1 MTDLADRIRDLP
13 AGRRAELRLRLWNE
27 GMDTA
32 AIDAADGDVSDGA
45 APATFAQRRMVFLH
59 QLAPDSAAYT
69 SAVRYRLTG
78 ELDVSAL
85 ELALADVLARH
96 AVLRTVLP
104 VREGR
109 PTQRVRPPRPA
120 HMSIVDLNGLAE
132 AERLVAEAQAEPFD
146 LAAGPLVRFR
156 LLRLGERESL
166 LLCVFHHAVVDG
178 WSLGVFERDLAA
190 CYDARCAGRVAS
202 LPALPLEHIEYA
214 RWQEEWLAGDEAG
227 RQLAYWTGRLAGA
240 PDRLTLPVDRPRPA
254 TPSLRGADHRFTVP
268 IDVHNGL
275 NELGRRHG
283 ATLFMVLLSAFQV
296 VLGRFAGQH
305 DVVVGTPVA
314 NRRHRAFHDLLGFF
328 ANSVALRTTIEQA
341 EPFDGLLARVRA
353 SCLDAYEHQDVPLDV
368 LAQRLRPDRDLG
380 RNPLYQVNCTLHN
393 TPEPAGSMRGLTVD
407 RTHVPDT
414 AARFDLDLNVR
425 ETATGLD
432 CVLVY
437 AADLFDTSTVER
449 LAEALVRVL
458 AAVVSA
464 PGTTVGELPLA
475 DPDELDRDQRRWN
488 ATTTARPDNP
498 LVHELVAASALST
511 SDDVAVSTPWGLR
524 MTYRQ
529 LDRRANALAHRLR
542 ADGAGRG
549 VPVAVKLARSPE
561 LVVAL
566 LGVLKAG
573 AAYVPV
579 DPTHPPARIDHVLR
593 DSGASIVLTDA
604 DGLADLGD
612 GVDHPPVIDA
622 HADDPAYLIYTSG
635 STGGPKGTLLPHRAV
650 ANYLLWAVE
659 SYGVLAGE
667 VVPVHTSA
675 AVDLTVT
682 SLFVPL
688 LAGAE
693 LLLLDESDG
702 PGAALAASAAEDTDL
717 GFVKLTP
724 SHLRLLAD
732 AGPTPARWTR
742 TLVIGGEDLRESHLE
757 PWRAHPDVRLVNEY
771 GPTETAVACA
781 AHDARAAVPTGR
793 VPIGTPIH
801 NARLHVLDERLHP
814 VPPGVPG
821 ELYVGGAGL
830 ASGYWNRTALT
841 AQRFLPDPFATEPG
855 GRLYRTGDLVR
866 RLADGAMEYLGRVD
880 EQVKVRGNRIEP
892 GELETLLESHSA
904 VRESVVDVD
913 QDGELVAFVSVDPP
927 AGPDREDHRVG
938 EWTSVYE
945 DTYRAGETDAD
956 PGFDLTGWTS
966 GVTGEPL
973 DPEEMATWLAD
984 TVERVRVLR
993 PRRVVELGCGSGL
1006 VLHRVAPDCEYYLG
1020 VDVSATVID
1029 RLAAHVPGDH
1039 VELRVA
1045 PAHRA
1050 LRHGD
1055 EVDTVILNSV
1065 AQYFPSAEYLVSVL
1079 ERAVAAM
1086 PAGGHVFLGDVR
1098 NLLLLRTFHAAAL
1111 AATADPGT
1119 PLGDLAAEVASRVDG
1134 EEELCLDPRLF
1145 TGLPARLPRITSAR
1159 VLVKRGAYRNELNG
1173 YRYDVVLT
1181 VDGTGESTEPVAE
1194 LDWPGLSDVERI
1206 LVRDRPAALVVRAV
1220 PNARVGAAVTLT
1232 EQLRTGPPDL
1242 PLSLLSIVD
1251 ESGVEPEDVLALA
1264 ERHPY
1269 QVELSW
1275 AGAHPDGA
1283 FDLLLT
1289 RHGAPPCA
1297 APAVPPG
1304 TGHAN
1309 DPLWRPA
1316 ATAVVPELERLLREH
1331 VPVPP
1336 ARYVLLRELPITPAG
1351 KRDRPALRRL
1361 AARATGAAS
1370 DVDAAH
1376 PVPLTPTEERVA
1388 AIWRELLARD
1398 HIRAHDDFFD
1408 LGGHSLLT
1416 FQLVFRLR
1424 TEFDVEVPIR
1434 APFQAP
1440 KLAELA
1446 VLVDELGGGSATR
1459 QPTLVVVRRDPLM
1472 PTSFAQQRLWFL
1484 HQLAPD
1490 SHQYNYP
1497 VFLRLGG
1504 DLDVTSLEYALGE
1517 IVRRHEVLRTALVT
1531 VDGRPFQQIH
1541 PHPGVDLPVVDLSTL
1556 PAERR
1561 EAETLALAR
1570 GQYTRPFDLAEPPM
1584 FRALLVR
1591 LSAAEHVLLFMVHHV
1606 VMDGWSTGLLLGELT
1621 ELYAAH
1627 RDGRPA
1633 RLPEL
1638 PVQYADYAVWQRGLL
1653 DEGHHDRLRDHW
1665 LRRLDGVLDLPG
1677 IPLDHPRPAR
1687 PANLGRD
1694 LEFRIPAGTA
1704 DAIRELCREEDST
1717 PFMALLAA
1725 LYALLHQRT
1734 GETDLVVGSDVAN
1747 RSDTAVEKLIGFFV
1761 NQVVLRADLTGA
1773 PTWRELLGR
1782 TRTVA
1787 LDAYA
1792 HQDLPFE
1799 EVVKALNPRR
1809 GRNHSPLFQVKLVLN
1824 NTPPGRTVPGLE
1836 LRPYDRKVI
1845 DSSRFD
1851 LAVVLQEDGAGF
1863 TGSWQYDAE
1872 LFDTA
1877 TMAELMAR
1885 YGALVGELAAW
1896 PDQRPGRL
1904 LSPAGGPA

>member
-1 MTDLADRIRDLP
+1 MTDLGDRIRDLP
-13 AGRRAELRLRLWNE
+13 AGRRAELRLRLWSE
-27 GMDTA
+27 GVDTA
-32 AIDAADGDVSDGA
+32 ALDVPDGA

-69 SAVRYRLTG
+69 SAVRYRLSG

-85 ELALADVLARH
+85 EPALADVLARH

-104 VREGR
+104 VHEGR
-109 PTQRVRPPRPA
+109 PTQRVRPPRSDCL
-120 HMSIVDLNGLAE
+120 SIVDLRGSAERDRE
-132 AERLVAEAQAEPFD
+132 AERLVAAEQAEPFD
-146 LAAGPLVRFR
+146 LVSGPLVRFR

-166 LLCVFHHAVVDG
+166 LLCTFHHAVVDG

-190 CYDARCAGRVAS
+190 CYDARCTGRVAS
-202 LPALPLEHIEYA
+202 LPDLPLEHTEYA

-227 RQLAYWTGRLAGA
+227 RQLAYWDNRLAGA
-240 PDRLTLPVDRPRPA
+240 PEQLTLSVDRARRA
-254 TPSLRGADHRFTVP
+254 NPSLRGADHRFAVP
-268 IDVHNGL
+268 AAVHNGL
-275 NELGRRHG
+275 TELGRRHG
-283 ATLFMVLLSAFQV
+283 ATLFMVLLSAFQL

-305 DVVVGTPVA
+305 DVVVGSPVA

-328 ANSVALRTTIEQA
+328 ANSLALRTTIDPA
-341 EPFDGLLARVRA
+341 EPFEGLLARVRA

-368 LAQRLRPDRDLG
+368 LAQRLRPGRDLG

-393 TPEPAGSMRGLTVD
+393 TPEPVGSMRGLTVE

-425 ETATGLD
+425 ETPTGLD
-432 CVLVY
+432 FVLVY
-437 AADLFDTSTVER
+437 AADLFDASTVER
-449 LAEALVRVL
+449 LAEALTRVL

-464 PGTTVGELPLA
+464 PDTTVAELPLA
-475 DPDELDRDQRRWN
+475 DPEELERDLRRWN
-488 ATTTARPDNP
+488 GTATPRPDNP
-498 LVHELVAASALST
+498 LVHELVATRALST
-511 SDDVAVSTPWGLR
+511 PDEVAVSTPWGLR

-549 VPVAVKLARSPE
+549 VPVAVRMARSPE

-593 DSGASIVLTDA
+593 DSGAPIVLTYPD
-604 DGLADLGD
+604 DLGD
-612 GVDHPPVIDA
+612 GVDQPPATDT

-635 STGGPKGTLLPHRAV
+635 STGGPKGVLLPHRAV
-650 ANYLLWAVE
+650 ANYLLWAE
-659 SYGVLAGE
+659 GFYGVRAGE
-667 VVPVHTSA
+667 VVPVHTSV

-688 LAGAE
+688 LAGAG

-702 PGAALAASAAEDTDL
+702 PGAAVAASAAEDTDL

-742 TLVIGGEDLRESHLE
+742 TLVIGGEDLRESHLA

-771 GPTETAVACA
+771 GPTEAAVACA
-781 AHDARAAVPTGR
+781 AHDVRAAAPTGR

-801 NARLHVLDERLHP
+801 NTRLHVLDEHLRP

-821 ELYVGGAGL
+821 ELYVAGAGL
-830 ASGYWNRTALT
+830 AHGYVNRGALT
-841 AQRFLPDPFATEPG
+841 AERFLPDPFATEPG

-866 RLADGAMEYLGRVD
+866 RLADGSLEYLGRMD
-880 EQVKVRGNRIEP
+880 EQVKVRGHRIEP
-892 GELETLLESHSA
+892 GELENLLESHPA
-904 VRESVVDVD
+904 VHESVVDVD
-913 QDGELVAFVSVDPP
+913 ADGELVAFVSVDPP
-927 AGPDREDHRVG
+927 ADPDRENRRVE
-938 EWTSVYE
+938 EWATVYE
-945 DTYRAGETDAD
+945 DTYRAEPGAD
-956 PGFDLTGWTS
+956 PVFDLTGWTS

-973 DPEEMATWLAD
+973 DPAEMGTWLAD
-984 TVERVRVLR
+984 TVERVRALR

-1006 VLHRVAPDCEYYLG
+1006 VLHRVAPDCEHYLG
-1020 VDVSATVID
+1020 VDTSTAVID
-1029 RLAAHVPGDH
+1029 RLAPHVPGDH

-1045 PAHRA
+1045 AAHRA
-1050 LRHGD
+1050 LRPGD

-1065 AQYFPSAEYLVSVL
+1065 AQYFPSVEHLVSVL
-1079 ERAVAAM
+1079 EGAVAAM
-1086 PAGGHVFLGDVR
+1086 PSGGHVFLGDVR
-1098 NLLLLRTFHAAAL
+1098 NLLLLRTFHTSVL
-1111 AATADPGT
+1111 VVTADPGT
-1119 PLGDLAAEVASRVDG
+1119 PLGDVAAEVAYRVDG

-1145 TGLPARLPRITSAR
+1145 TDLPTRLPRITSVR
-1159 VLVKRGAYRNELNG
+1159 ILLKRGTYRNELNS

-1181 VDGTGESTEPVAE
+1181 VDGTGESTDPVAE
-1194 LDWPGLSDVERI
+1194 LDWPGLSEVERI
-1206 LVRDRPAALVVRAV
+1206 LVRDRPTALVVRAV
-1220 PNARVGAAVTLT
+1220 PNARVSADVTLT
-1232 EQLRTGPPDL
+1232 EQVRTGPADL
-1242 PLSLLSIVD
+1242 PLNLLSTVD
-1251 ESGVEPEDVLALA
+1251 KSVDGVQPEDVWALA

-1283 FDLLLT
+1283 FDVLLT
-1289 RHGAPPCA
+1289 RRGAPPCA
-1297 APAVPPG
+1297 APSALPG
-1304 TGHAN
+1304 TDRAN
-1309 DPLWRPA
+1309 DPLWRSA
-1316 ATAVVPELERLLREH
+1316 ATAVLPELERLLREH
-1331 VPVPP
+1331 LPVPP
-1336 ARYVLLRELPITPAG
+1336 SRYVLLRELPITPAG
-1351 KRDRPALRRL
+1351 KRDRSALRRM
-1361 AARATGAAS
+1361 AARATGGPTES
-1370 DVDAAH
+1370 DVDTA
-1376 PVPLTPTEERVA
+1376 PLTPTEERIS
-1388 AIWRELLARD
+1388 AIWRELLVRN
-1398 HIRAHDDFFD
+1398 HIRADDDFFD

-1446 VLVDELGGGSATR
+1446 VLVDELGGGATTR
-1459 QPTLVVVRRDPLM
+1459 PSKLAVVRRDPLM
-1472 PTSFAQQRLWFL
+1472 PASFAQQRLWFL

-1490 SHQYNYP
+1490 GHQYNYP

-1504 DLDVTSLEYALGE
+1504 DLDVASLEHALGE
-1517 IVRRHEVLRTALVT
+1517 IVRRHEVLRTALVD
-1531 VDGRPFQQIH
+1531 VDGQPFQRIQ
-1541 PHPGVDLPVVDLSTL
+1541 PHTVVDLPVVDLSVL
-1556 PAERR
+1556 PEERR
-1561 EAETLALAR
+1561 EEEALALAR
-1570 GQYTRPFDLAEPPM
+1570 GQYTRPFDLAEPPV
-1584 FRALLVR
+1584 FRATLVR
-1591 LSAAEHVLLFMVHHV
+1591 LSEAEHVLLFVVHHV
-1606 VMDGWSTGLLLGELT
+1606 TMDGWSTGLLLGELT

-1638 PVQYADYAVWQRGLL
+1638 PVQYADYAIWQRGLL

-1665 LRRLDGVLDLPG
+1665 LRRLDGVLGLPG
-1677 IPLDHPRPAR
+1677 IPLDHPRPVR
-1687 PANLGRD
+1687 PANRGRD

-1704 DAIRELCREEDST
+1704 DAIRELCREEDCT

-1725 LYALLHQRT
+1725 LYALLHQWT
-1734 GETDLVVGSDVAN
+1734 GETDLVVGSDVAG
-1747 RSDTAVEKLIGFFV
+1747 RSDTAVEELIGFFV
-1761 NQVVLRADLTGA
+1761 NQVVLRADFTGT
-1773 PTWRELLGR
+1773 PTWRELLRR
-1782 TRTVA
+1782 TRAIA

-1809 GRNHSPLFQVKLVLN
+1809 GRNHSPLFQVKLVFN

-1845 DSSRFD
+1845 DSSRFE
-1851 LAVVLQEDGAGF
+1851 LAVVLQEDGGGF

-1872 LFDTA
+1872 LFDTG
-1877 TMAELMAR
+1877 TMAELVDR
-1885 YGALVGELAAW
+1885 YGALVDELAAR
-1896 PDQRPGRL
+1896 PDLR
-1904 LSPAGGPA
+1904 LSPDGGQA